1 MAVVVVLIVVERI
14 VSWTARRTVTRLN
27 LPKSAANNIITVV
40 RLILIVTGVTAA
52 LPLFGVF
59 IPSELLVAL
68 TASLATAFALF
79 LSFSLQNVVAGIYIL
94 ITQPFSVG
102 DYVRIGDNEGIV
114 EEVTINYTRLYGP
127 DRTFVTLANQ
137 RVLLNSITNYR
148 VKETIHAELKPEEK
162 ELVVQTE
169 KPGRMRRFFSRR
181 KIGEVQPI
189 RLKALYRYTFTVN
202 VRRDYFDED
211 KIEQR
216 FEEVCRKWKPKF
228 GYKPSYQLWG
238 AGGGDVPYLFS
249 ITVEEPIKLIEFRND
264 FYKDIIRITGP
275 TKR

>member
-1 MAVVVVLIVVERI
+1 MERI
-14 VSWTARRTVTRLN
+14 VSWIARRTVTRLN
-27 LPKSAANNIITVV
+27 LPKSAANNIIIIFV

-79 LSFSLQNVVAGIYIL
+79 LSFSLENVVAGIYIL

-127 DRTFVTLANQ
+127 DRSFVTLANQ
-137 RVLLNSITNYR
+137 RVLLNSIINYR
-148 VKETIHAELKPEEK
+148 VKETIHAELEPEKAEEK
-162 ELVVQTE
+162 ELEAQTE
-169 KPGRMRRFFSRR
+169 KPGRVRRLFSRR
-181 KIGEVQPI
+181 KIGEVRPI
-189 RLKALYRYTFTVN
+189 KLKALYRYTFTVN

-216 FEEVCRKWKPKF
+216 FEEVCRKWEPKF
-228 GYKPSYQLWG
+228 RYKPSYQPWG

-249 ITVEEPIKLIEFRND
+249 ITMEEPIKLIEFRND